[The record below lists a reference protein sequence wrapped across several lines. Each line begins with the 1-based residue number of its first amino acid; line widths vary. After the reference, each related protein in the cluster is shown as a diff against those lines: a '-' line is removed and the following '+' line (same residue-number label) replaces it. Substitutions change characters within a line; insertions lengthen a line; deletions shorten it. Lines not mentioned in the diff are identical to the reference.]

1 MALLYRDVWDTLS
14 QVNVNEHTE
23 EKMGLTYLS
32 WAWAWGTL
40 MEHYPEATFVFTEF
54 DGQSHRTLADG
65 SAEVECTVTIPN
77 ATPNGLS
84 RTMWL
89 PVMDNRNNAVR
100 NPNARQ
106 VSDIKMRCLTKCLAL
121 LGLGHYIYGGE
132 GIPQEPVKKAAKV
145 KESEPEVMEEIEEEI
160 VDPSED
166 NGFPEDYE
174 TKRAET
180 DEMIA
185 NLMTRGD
192 LELTAELCVTWAK
205 TEPTVPSLLDFW
217 NTNSPAIDKLQ
228 SDHPDL
234 FKTVK
239 DAFTKR
245 RLELTE
251 DEEQSANEEKE
262 HA

>member
-1 MALLYRDVWDTLS
+1 MALMFRDVWDTLS

-23 EKMGLTYLS
+23 EKMGLVYLS
-32 WAWAWGTL
+32 WSWAWSTL
-40 MEHYPEATFVFTEF
+40 MENYSEATFAFTEF

-77 ATPNGLS
+77 ATPNGLR

-100 NPNARQ
+100 GPNSRQ
-106 VSDIKMRCLTKCLAL
+106 VSDTKMRCLTKCLAL
-121 LGLGHYIYGGE
+121 FGLAHYIYGGE
-132 GIPQEPVKKAAKV
+132 GLPQEPVKKAAKV
-145 KESEPEVMEEIEEEI
+145 KESEPEVIEAVEEE
-160 VDPSED
+160 VVAPSED
-166 NGFPEDYE
+166 SGFPKDYE

-205 TEPTVPSLLDFW
+205 TEPTVPSLVDFW
-217 NTNSPAIDKLQ
+217 QVNSPAIDKLQ

-251 DEEQSANEEKE
+251 DEEQSANEEKQD
-262 HA
+262 A

>member
-1 MALLYRDVWDTLS
+1 MALMYRDVWDTLS

-23 EKMGLTYLS
+23 EKMGLVYLS
-32 WAWAWGTL
+32 WAWAFGTL
-40 MEHYPEATFVFTEF
+40 MEFYPEATFAFTEF
-54 DGQSHRTLADG
+54 GDQSHRTLADG
-65 SAEVECTVTIPN
+65 SAEVECTVTIG
-77 ATPNGLS
+77 GLS

-100 NPNARQ
+100 GPNSRQ
-106 VSDIKMRCLTKCLAL
+106 VSDTKMRCLTKCLAL
-121 LGLGHYIYGGE
+121 WGLGHYIYGGE
-132 GIPQEPVKKAAKV
+132 GLPQEPAKKVAKV
-145 KESEPEVMEEIEEEI
+145 KESEPEVIEAVEEE
-160 VDPSED
+160 VVAPSED
-166 NGFPEDYE
+166 NGFPKDYE
-174 TKRAET
+174 TKRRET

-228 SDHPDL
+228 SEHPDL

-251 DEEQSANEEKE
+251 DEEQSANEEKQD
-262 HA
+262 A

>member
-1 MALLYRDVWDTLS
+1 MALMFRDVWDTLS
-14 QVNVNEHTE
+14 QVNVNEPTE
-23 EKMGLTYLS
+23 EKMGLVYLS
-32 WAWAWGTL
+32 WSWAWSTL
-40 MEHYPEATFVFTEF
+40 MENYSEATFAFTEF

-77 ATPNGLS
+77 ATPNGLN

-106 VSDIKMRCLTKCLAL
+106 VSDTKMRCLTKCLAL

-145 KESEPEVMEEIEEEI
+145 KESEPEVMEEIEEE
-160 VDPSED
+160 VVTPSED
-166 NGFPEDYE
+166 NGFPEEYE
-174 TKRAET
+174 TKRRET

-228 SDHPDL
+228 SDHTDL
-234 FKTVK
+234 LKTVK

-251 DEEQSANEEKE
+251 DQEQSANEEKE
-262 HA
+262 DA

>member
-1 MALLYRDVWDTLS
+1 MALMYRDVWDTLS

-23 EKMGLTYLS
+23 EKMGLVYLS
-32 WAWAWGTL
+32 WSWAWSTL
-40 MEHYPEATFVFTEF
+40 MENYSEATFAFTEF
-54 DGQSHRTLADG
+54 DGQSSRTLADG

-77 ATPNGLS
+77 ATPNGLN

-89 PVMDNRNNAVR
+89 PVMDNRNNAER

-106 VSDIKMRCLTKCLAL
+106 VSDTKMRCLTKCLAL
-121 LGLGHYIYGGE
+121 LGLGHYIYSGD
-132 GIPQEPVKKAAKV
+132 GIPQEPAKKAAKV
-145 KESEPEVMEEIEEEI
+145 KESEPEVIEAVEEE
-160 VDPSED
+160 VVAPSED
-166 NGFPEDYE
+166 NGLPKNYE
-174 TKRAET
+174 PKRRET

-192 LELTAELCVTWAK
+192 LELTAELCVTWAN

-228 SDHPDL
+228 SEHPDL

-251 DEEQSANEEKE
+251 DEEQSANEEKQD
-262 HA
+262 A